1 MRDSCG
7 MRRVST
13 AGDEEIDMAG
23 LLGRRARTVDTAP
36 AVDVRRELRAL
47 DEVVRAL
54 GEMRGT
60 RDLRDVVDTIRRGL
74 GFDYASAWQVDE
86 RRGELTF
93 LAQTGELSAE
103 LTAMTPDWRMAKG
116 VGLCGLAWQRDGV
129 LPVADLQDHAPT
141 CARGE
146 VFLRAGARG
155 AMTMPLW
162 RDGTVVAV
170 LDFLSRSPRTE
181 GPDQVLVLDVLA
193 RTVSQALEAQHAA
206 EEIAQTARDQQA
218 VTTSV
223 AKVGACRDEEQA
235 LRTAL
240 DTVREEFGWDYG
252 SFWAVDPEARVLRF
266 AVESGTAGEEFR
278 RVTLAASFA
287 EGVGLAGRAWRA
299 RDLVFVRDLGE
310 LTDCVRAPAAQRAGV
325 RSGVCIPVIVGDE
338 VLGTMDF
345 FTTQTIEL
353 SDSRRGSLRNV
364 ARLVSQRL
372 DILRASSRDR
382 AASEALLGSVAQLS
396 ESAAEAVRVA
406 EEAVAQTAAM
416 ADEVRT
422 LEASSSAVGDVI
434 KVISSIADQTN
445 LLALNATIEAA
456 RAGQAGRGFAVVAT
470 EVKELAGGT
479 SVATSRVEQQVADIQ
494 ANTAAVSRGID
505 SVSTTIRR
513 MDEVQA
519 RIGEVLD
526 QQREMARSFRA
537 G

>member
-1 MRDSCG
+1 
-7 MRRVST
+7 
-13 AGDEEIDMAG
+13 MAG
-23 LLGRRARTVDTAP
+23 LLGRRGRAVDAAP
-36 AVDVRRELRAL
+36 EGADVRRELRAL
-47 DEVVRAL
+47 DEVVKAL
-54 GEMRGT
+54 GAPGRG
-60 RDLRDVVDTIRRGL
+60 RDLGSVLDAIRTGL
-74 GFDYASAWQVDE
+74 GYDYASAWQVDAE
-86 RRGELTF
+86 HGDLVFAAQVGALSDELTRM
-93 LAQTGELSAE
+93 S
-103 LTAMTPDWRMAKG
+103 PDYRMRKG

-129 LPVADLQDHAPT
+129 LPVADLTEHPPN
-141 CARGE
+141 CPRGE

-162 RDGTVVAV
+162 RDGRVVAV
-170 LDFLSRSPRTE
+170 LDFLSRQVRSE
-181 GPDQVLVLDVLA
+181 DPDQVLVLDVLA
-193 RTVSQALEAQHAA
+193 RTVSQVLEAQRAT

-223 AKVGACRDEEQA
+223 AKVGACTDVEQA

-252 SFWAVDPEARVLRF
+252 SYWAVDPEARVLRF
-266 AVESGTAGEEFR
+266 QVESGTAGEEFR

-345 FTTQTIEL
+345 FTTQTIQL

-364 ARLVSQRL
+364 AQLVSQRL

-382 AASEALLGSVAQLS
+382 AASEDLLGSVAQLS

-434 KVISSIADQTN
+434 RVISSIADQTN

-470 EVKELAGGT
+470 EVKDLAGGT
-479 SVATSRVEQQVADIQ
+479 SAATSRVEQQVADIQ
-494 ANTAAVSRGID
+494 ANTAAVSRGIE

-526 QQREMARSFRA
+526 QQRRMARSFRA
-537 G
+537 S

>member
-1 MRDSCG
+1 MPGRASKG
-7 MRRVST
+7 N
-13 AGDEEIDMAG
+13 DMAG
-23 LLGRRARTVDTAP
+23 LKGRRGRAVGPAQEDT
-36 AVDVRRELRAL
+36 DVRRELRAL
-47 DEVVRAL
+47 DEVVRVL
-54 GEMRGT
+54 GTMAGRSGLPELLEVIRT
-60 RDLRDVVDTIRRGL
+60 RL
-74 GFDYASAWQVDE
+74 GFDYASAWVVDPAQAD
-86 RRGELTF
+86 
-93 LAQTGELSAE
+93 LAFVAQAGELSAE
-103 LTAMTPDWRMAKG
+103 LTRMTPGYRMAKG
-116 VGLCGLAWQRDGV
+116 VGLCGIAWQQDGV
-129 LPVADLQDHAPT
+129 LPVADLREHPT
-141 CARGE
+141 NCVRGE
-146 VFLRAGARG
+146 AFLRGGARG

-162 RDGTVVAV
+162 HDGEVVAV
-170 LDFLSRSPRTE
+170 LDFLSRQVRSE

-193 RTVSQALEAQHAA
+193 RTVSQALASQRAT
-206 EEIAQTARDQQA
+206 EEIAQVARDQQA

-223 AKVGACRDEEQA
+223 ARVGACRDEEEA

-252 SFWAVDPEARVLRF
+252 SYWIVDPEARVLRF
-266 AVESGTAGEEFR
+266 HVESGTAGEEFR

-372 DILRASSRDR
+372 DILRAAARDR
-382 AASEALLGSVAQLS
+382 GASEALLGSVARLS
-396 ESAAEAVRVA
+396 ESASEAVRVA
-406 EEAVAQTAAM
+406 EEAVAQTSAM

-434 KVISSIADQTN
+434 RVISSIADQTN

-470 EVKELAGGT
+470 EVKDLAGGT
-479 SVATSRVEQQVADIQ
+479 STATSRVEQQVADIQ
-494 ANTAAVSRGID
+494 ANTAAVSRGIE

-526 QQREMARSFRA
+526 EQREMARSFRA
-537 G
+537 S

>member
-1 MRDSCG
+1 
-7 MRRVST
+7 
-13 AGDEEIDMAG
+13 MAG
-23 LLGRRARTVDTAP
+23 LRGRRGVATEP
-36 AVDVRRELRAL
+36 AEGVAVERELRAL
-47 DEVVRAL
+47 DDVVRAL
-54 GEMRGT
+54 GASSGGG
-60 RDLRDVVDTIRRGL
+60 DLPEIVETIRAAL
-74 GFDYASAWQVDE
+74 GFDYASAWQVDP
-86 RRGELTF
+86 GEGALVF
-93 LAQTGELSAE
+93 VAQTGHLSRE
-103 LTAMTPDWRMAKG
+103 LTDMTPGYRMPKG
-116 VGLCGLAWQRDGV
+116 VGLCGLAWQQDGV
-129 LPVADLQDHAPT
+129 LPVADLREHAT
-141 CARGE
+141 NCTRGE

-162 RDGTVVAV
+162 HRGEVVAV
-170 LDFLSRSPRTE
+170 LDFLSTERRAE
-181 GPDQVLVLDVLA
+181 GPAQVLVLDVLA
-193 RTVSQALEAQHAA
+193 RTVSQALEARRAA
-206 EEIAQTARDQQA
+206 ESIAQVARDQQA

-223 AKVGACRDEEQA
+223 AKVGQCTDEEQA
-235 LRTAL
+235 LRVAL

-252 SFWAVDPEARVLRF
+252 SYWAVDPEARVLRF

-325 RSGVCIPVIVGDE
+325 RSGVCIPVVVGDE

-345 FTTQTIEL
+345 FTTETIEL
-353 SDSRRGSLRNV
+353 TDSRRSSLRNV
-364 ARLVSQRL
+364 ARLVSQRV
-372 DILRASSRDR
+372 DILRASQRDR
-382 AASEALLGSVAQLS
+382 GASEALLGSVARLS

-416 ADEVRT
+416 AEEVRT

-434 KVISSIADQTN
+434 RVISSIADQTN

-479 SVATSRVEQQVADIQ
+479 STATSRVEQQVADIQ
-494 ANTAAVSRGID
+494 ANTAAVSRGIE

-526 QQREMARSFRA
+526 EQREMARSFRA
-537 G
+537 S

>member
-1 MRDSCG
+1 
-7 MRRVST
+7 
-13 AGDEEIDMAG
+13 MAG
-23 LLGRRARTVDTAP
+23 LRGRRDRAGAP
-36 AVDVRRELRAL
+36 AQDAGVERELRAL

-54 GEMRGT
+54 GAQTGRGASGELA
-60 RDLRDVVDTIRRGL
+60 DIVETIRGAL
-74 GFDYASAWQVDE
+74 GFDYASAWRVDP
-86 RRGELTF
+86 GEGALVF
-93 LAQTGELSAE
+93 VAQTGHLSRE
-103 LTAMTPDWRMAKG
+103 LTEMSPGYRMPKG

-129 LPVADLQDHAPT
+129 LPVADLHEHAT
-141 CARGE
+141 NCSRGE
-146 VFLRAGARG
+146 AFLRAGARG

-162 RDGTVVAV
+162 HHGEVVAV
-170 LDFLSRSPRTE
+170 LDFLSTDRRAE
-181 GPDQVLVLDVLA
+181 GPAQVLVLDVLA
-193 RTVSQALEAQHAA
+193 RTVSQALESRRAA
-206 EEIAQTARDQQA
+206 DAIAQVARDQQA

-223 AKVGACRDEEQA
+223 AKVGACTDEEQA
-235 LRTAL
+235 LRVAL

-252 SFWAVDPEARVLRF
+252 SYWAVDPAARVLRF
-266 AVESGTAGEEFR
+266 QVESGTAGEEFR

-345 FTTQTIEL
+345 FTTETIEL
-353 SDSRRGSLRNV
+353 TDSRRGSLRNV
-364 ARLVSQRL
+364 ARLVSQRV
-372 DILRASSRDR
+372 DILRAAQRDR
-382 AASEALLGSVAQLS
+382 GASEALLGSVARLS
-396 ESAAEAVRVA
+396 ESASEAVRVA

-416 ADEVRT
+416 AEEVRT

-434 KVISSIADQTN
+434 RVISSIADQTN

-470 EVKELAGGT
+470 EVKDLAGGT
-479 SVATSRVEQQVADIQ
+479 STATSRVEQQVADIQ
-494 ANTAAVSRGID
+494 ANTAAVSRGIE

-526 QQREMARSFRA
+526 EQREMARSFRA
-537 G
+537 S

>member
-1 MRDSCG
+1 M
-7 MRRVST
+7 V
-13 AGDEEIDMAG
+13 G
-23 LLGRRARTVDTAP
+23 LKGRRGRAVEATTADG
-36 AVDVRRELRAL
+36 DVRRNLRAL

-54 GEMRGT
+54 GDTGNRG
-60 RDLRDVVDTIRRGL
+60 LPEILEIIRERL
-74 GFDYASAWQVDE
+74 GFDYASAWVVDPA
-86 RRGELTF
+86 RGDLAF
-93 LAQTGELSAE
+93 VAQTGELSAE
-103 LTAMTPDWRMAKG
+103 LTQMSPGYRVAKG
-116 VGLCGLAWQRDGV
+116 TGLCGLAWQRDGV
-129 LPVADLQDHAPT
+129 LAVADLREHPT
-141 CARGE
+141 NCSRGE

-162 RDGTVVAV
+162 FEGQVVAV
-170 LDFLSRSPRTE
+170 LDFLSREVRSE
-181 GPDQVLVLDVLA
+181 GEDQVLVLDVLA
-193 RTVSQALEAQHAA
+193 RTVSQALASQHAA
-206 EEIAQTARDQQA
+206 DEIAQVARDQQA

-223 AKVGACRDEEQA
+223 AKVGACHDEEQA

-252 SFWAVDPEARVLRF
+252 SYWAVDPEARVLRF
-266 AVESGTAGEEFR
+266 EVESGTAGEEFR

-325 RSGVCIPVIVGDE
+325 RSGVCIPVIVNDE

-372 DILRASSRDR
+372 DILRAAARDR
-382 AASEALLGSVAQLS
+382 GASEALLGSVARLS
-396 ESAAEAVRVA
+396 ESASEAVRVA

-416 ADEVRT
+416 AEEVRT

-434 KVISSIADQTN
+434 RVISSIADQTN

-470 EVKELAGGT
+470 EVKDLAGGT
-479 SVATSRVEQQVADIQ
+479 STATSRVEQQVADIQ
-494 ANTAAVSRGID
+494 ANTAAVSRGIE

-526 QQREMARSFRA
+526 EQRQMAASFRA
-537 G
+537 S

>member
-1 MRDSCG
+1 MGASW
-7 MRRVST
+7 
-13 AGDEEIDMAG
+13 
-23 LLGRRARTVDTAP
+23 GRRSRAAEDAGRGGA
-36 AVDVRRELRAL
+36 DVGRELQVL

-54 GEMRGT
+54 GALRTPGT
-60 RDLRDVVDTIRRGL
+60 GAGHGPADGGLAEVLEVVRSGL
-74 GFDYASAWQVDE
+74 GFDYASAWRVDPGH
-86 RRGELTF
+86 RD
-93 LAQTGELSAE
+93 LAFVAQRGELSAE
-103 LTAMTPDWRMAKG
+103 LTRMSPGYRMPQG
-116 VGLCGLAWQRDGV
+116 VGLCGVAWQRDGV
-129 LPVADLQDHAPT
+129 VPVADLREHAT
-141 CARGE
+141 NCERGE
-146 VFLRAGARG
+146 AFLRAGARG
-155 AMTMPLW
+155 AMSLPLW

-170 LDFLSRSPRTE
+170 LDFLSRDVRDD
-181 GPDQVLVLDVLA
+181 GPEQVLVLDVLA
-193 RTVSQALEAQHAA
+193 RTVSQVLEARRGA
-206 EEIAQTARDQQA
+206 EAIAEVARDQQA

-223 AKVGACRDEEQA
+223 ARVGACTDEEDA

-240 DTVREEFGWDYG
+240 DTVREEFGWEYG
-252 SFWAVDPEARVLRF
+252 SYWAVDPEARVLRF
-266 AVESGTAGEEFR
+266 QVESGTAGEEFR
-278 RVTLAASFA
+278 QVTLAASFA

-325 RSGVCIPVIVGDE
+325 RSGVCLPVVVGDE

-345 FTTQTIEL
+345 FTSESIEL

-372 DILRASSRDR
+372 DILRAAARDR
-382 AASEALLGSVAQLS
+382 AASEALLGSVARLS
-396 ESAAEAVRVA
+396 ESASEAVRVA

-434 KVISSIADQTN
+434 RVISSIADQTN

-470 EVKELAGGT
+470 EVKDLAGGT
-479 SVATSRVEQQVADIQ
+479 SAATSRVEQQVADIQ

-526 QQREMARSFRA
+526 EQREMARSFRA
-537 G
+537 S

>member
-1 MRDSCG
+1 
-7 MRRVST
+7 
-13 AGDEEIDMAG
+13 MAG
-23 LLGRRARTVDTAP
+23 LMGRRRRAVEAAPETA
-36 AVDVRRELRAL
+36 DVRRELRAL
-47 DEVVRAL
+47 DDVVRAL
-54 GEMRGT
+54 GTLSGT
-60 RDLRDVVDTIRRGL
+60 GGFPDVLEAIRTGL
-74 GFDYASAWQVDE
+74 GYDYASAWQVDE
-86 RRGELTF
+86 ASGDLVF
-93 LAQTGELSAE
+93 AAQSGELSRE
-103 LTAMTPDWRMAKG
+103 LTGMSPSYRMRKG

-129 LPVADLQDHAPT
+129 LPVADLQQHPPN
-141 CARGE
+141 CERGE

-162 RDGTVVAV
+162 REGKVVAV
-170 LDFLSRSPRTE
+170 LDFLSRQVRAA

-193 RTVSQALEAQHAA
+193 RTVSQALVAQSAA
-206 EEIAQTARDQQA
+206 DAIAQVARDQQA

-223 AKVGACRDEEQA
+223 AKVGACRDEADA
-235 LRTAL
+235 LKTAL

-252 SFWAVDPEARVLRF
+252 SYWTVDPEARVLRF

-278 RVTLAASFA
+278 RVTLTASFA

-372 DILRASSRDR
+372 DILRASARDR

-406 EEAVAQTAAM
+406 EEAVSQTAAM
-416 ADEVRT
+416 AEEVRT
-422 LEASSSAVGDVI
+422 LEESSSAVGDVI
-434 KVISSIADQTN
+434 RVISSIADQTN

-470 EVKELAGGT
+470 EVKDLAGGT
-479 SVATSRVEQQVADIQ
+479 SSATARVEQQVADIQ
-494 ANTAAVSRGID
+494 ANTAAVSRGIE

-519 RIGEVLD
+519 RMSDVLD
-526 QQREMARSFRA
+526 QQREMAQSFRA
-537 G
+537 S